1 MQSNGIG
8 AYSNNLP
15 TQPRNTGTAAATG
28 AKATTAVQSKA
39 EDNSEKSVTTR
50 FSSRAARLARLNQ
63 EFDLAD
69 PEFHIS
75 ESFLTRMTQLALL
88 RHDEA
93 LVLITRLPQ
102 PVDAEPRTESLSIM
116 EAFLEQL
123 ANVLSTQPERASLV
137 NTLRDTRIILDH
149 MEVSQSRAHDAEIG
163 TTLAA
168 LGLHFSAEN
177 APVIPAHHHQTLEDI
192 RTAMVVAYK
201 LNPISHNSDQ
211 LNAYARVSGNHI

>member
-15 TQPRNTGTAAATG
+15 TQPRSTGTAAATG
-28 AKATTAVQSKA
+28 AATTTAIQSKGQDTA
-39 EDNSEKSVTTR
+39 EKAVTTR

-75 ESFLTRMTQLALL
+75 ESFLTRMSQLALL
-88 RHDEA
+88 RQDEA
-93 LVLITRLPQ
+93 QVLIERLPQ
-102 PVDAEPRTESLSIM
+102 PADAEPRTESLSIM

-123 ANVLSTQPERASLV
+123 ANVLSTQPTRAALV
-137 NTLRDTRIILDH
+137 KVLRDTRTILDH

-168 LGLHFSAEN
+168 LGLHFTGESS
-177 APVIPAHHHQTLEDI
+177 PSIPAHHEQTLEDI

-201 LNPISHNSDQ
+201 LNPVSHNSDQ

>member
-15 TQPRNTGTAAATG
+15 AQPRNTGAAATTK
-28 AKATTAVQSKA
+28 ATATTAVQSKT
-39 EDNSEKSVTTR
+39 EDNAEKSVTTR

-93 LVLITRLPQ
+93 QVLITRLPQ

-123 ANVLSTQPERASLV
+123 ANALSTQPERAPLTKV
-137 NTLRDTRIILDH
+137 LRDTRTILDH

-168 LGLHFSAEN
+168 FGLHFSAEN
-177 APVIPAHHHQTLEDI
+177 APVIPPHHHQTLEDV

-201 LNPISHNSDQ
+201 LNPVSHNSDQ
-211 LNAYARVSGNHI
+211 LNAYARVSGNHS